1 MWLVLVVFFSG
12 LSVPPVVRC
21 VRLGIGSMW
30 ALVDGLSFM
39 QAAHVVGVS
48 KRTGRVWRHGR
59 TRSRGWCERAGIA
72 SQAHWC
78 RLYVTCHPHR
88 ISQGFLSFKERML
101 IFGWRVEGLSIR
113 DIARQLGRSPSTV
126 SRELKR
132 NGITST
138 CDNPYI
144 AHMRAGKRLKRP
156 QARKCANPRL
166 WGIIWDKLELRW
178 SPEQICAYLRMRF
191 PHKSEH
197 EPVRRG
203 RSTSPSSSKPQAHSA
218 KRLLPSCAK
227 GVLTDAQPHT
237 LARYDHDSRT
247 PW

>member
-1 MWLVLVVFFSG
+1 MGEGGVEAERDHDRRAVGYADRRRERSERLSQPLLCPFYLIHRQRPLGSARWAKWRNEGESRFWWWLRRILVKGFVVAGVGRVFQWVECPSCRE
-12 LSVPPVVRC
+12 VCQAWQREYVR
-21 VRLGIGSMW
+21 
-30 ALVDGLSFM
+30 ALVDGLTFV

-88 ISQGFLSFKERML
+88 ISQGFLSFKELML

-113 DIARQLGRSPSTV
+113 DIARRLGRSPRAV

-132 NGITST
+132 NGMTVT

-144 AHMRAGKRLKRP
+144 AHM
-156 QARKCANPRL
+156 
-166 WGIIWDKLELRW
+166 
-178 SPEQICAYLRMRF
+178 
-191 PHKSEH
+191 
-197 EPVRRG
+197 
-203 RSTSPSSSKPQAHSA
+203 
-218 KRLLPSCAK
+218 
-227 GVLTDAQPHT
+227 
-237 LARYDHDSRT
+237 
-247 PW
+247 

>member
-1 MWLVLVVFFSG
+1 MLWLVLVVFFSG

-72 SQAHWC
+72 PQVHWC

-113 DIARQLGRSPSTV
+113 ERV
-126 SRELKR
+126 SEAL
-132 NGITST
+132 
-138 CDNPYI
+138 C
-144 AHMRAGKRLKRP
+144 
-156 QARKCANPRL
+156 
-166 WGIIWDKLELRW
+166 
-178 SPEQICAYLRMRF
+178 MRF
-191 PHKSEH
+191 NPQSRRR
-197 EPVRRG
+197 VRNNDCCV
-203 RSTSPSSSKPQAHSA
+203 PEEA
-218 KRLLPSCAK
+218 
-227 GVLTDAQPHT
+227 
-237 LARYDHDSRT
+237 
-247 PW
+247 